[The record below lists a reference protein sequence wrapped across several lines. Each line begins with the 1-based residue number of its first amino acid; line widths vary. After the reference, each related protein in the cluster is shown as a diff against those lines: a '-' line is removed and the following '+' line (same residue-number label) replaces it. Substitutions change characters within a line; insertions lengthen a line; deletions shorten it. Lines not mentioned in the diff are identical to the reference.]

1 MESVRRIKFNQA
13 RGQETG
19 AIATEPRTVDQ
30 QFHEVQLNALRY
42 FGMNDLLEVDRM
54 TLSEYYLR
62 LEAYQLKQVDEQ
74 RLIAMQSWLNQ
85 TVKAQT
91 GSAKHPKP
99 KYKRFDQFFD
109 AEKQEE
115 QITHYFEPKSKTPI
129 ESKHAKKL
137 EAFEVFNQR
146 RIEFEKMKTKKG
158 G

>member
-1 MESVRRIKFNQA
+1 MASIDRIKFNPA
-13 RGQETG
+13 RGQKTKNVT
-19 AIATEPRTVDQ
+19 TEPRTVDQ

-42 FGMNDLLEVDRM
+42 FDMTDLLDVERM
-54 TLSEYYLR
+54 TMNEYYLR
-62 LEAYQLKQVDEQ
+62 LEAHQLKQVDEQ
-74 RLIAMQSWLNQ
+74 QKLAMQSWFNQ

-99 KYKRFDQFFD
+99 KYKRFDQFFN

-115 QITHYFEPKSKTPI
+115 QITHYFEPGTKTLI
-129 ESKHAKKL
+129 ESKRTKKI

-146 RIEFEKMKTKKG
+146 RVEFEKFKAQKG

>member
-1 MESVRRIKFNQA
+1 MESVRRIKFNQT

-19 AIATEPRTVDQ
+19 AVATEPRTIDQ

-42 FGMNDLLEVDRM
+42 FGMTDLVEVERM

-74 RLIAMQSWLNQ
+74 RMIAMQSWFNQ

-99 KYKRFDQFFD
+99 KYQRFDQFFD
-109 AEKQEE
+109 TEKQEA
-115 QITHYFEPKSKTPI
+115 QITQYFEPGAAKTVTG
-129 ESKHAKKL
+129 KRAKKI

>member
-1 MESVRRIKFNQA
+1 MAGIDRIKFNPA

-19 AIATEPRTVDQ
+19 AVVTEPRTVDQ
-30 QFHEVQLNALRY
+30 QFHEIQLNALRY
-42 FGMNDLLEVDRM
+42 FGMTDLREVERM
-54 TLSEYYLR
+54 TMNEYYLR

-74 RLIAMQSWLNQ
+74 RQLAMQAWFNQ

-109 AEKQEE
+109 AEKQEAK
-115 QITHYFEPKSKTPI
+115 ITHYFEPGSKTPA
-129 ESKHAKKL
+129 ESKHTKKI

-146 RIEFEKMKTKKG
+146 RIKFEQMKAQKG